1 LELKLKE
8 LRESR
13 GITLTFISKQL
24 GFSSVS
30 SYSMIEK
37 GERRL
42 DVIKAKKLAKIFGV
56 EIEELFFENDL
67 AK

>member
-1 LELKLKE
+1 MTLRLKE

-13 GITLTFISKQL
+13 GITQTFLAKQL
-24 GFSSVS
+24 GFTSVS

-42 DVIKAKKLAKIFGV
+42 DIINAKKLSEIFGV
-56 EIEELFFENDL
+56 QMEDLFL
-67 AK
+67 

>member
-1 LELKLKE
+1 MTLRLKE

-13 GITLTFISKQL
+13 GITQTFLAKQL
-24 GFSSVS
+24 GFTSVS

-42 DVIKAKKLAKIFGV
+42 DIVNAKKLSEIFGV
-56 EIEELFFENDL
+56 QMEDLFL
-67 AK
+67 

>member
-1 LELKLKE
+1 MTLRLKD

-13 GITLTFISKQL
+13 GITQTFIAKQL
-24 GFSSVS
+24 GFTSVS

-42 DVIKAKKLAKIFGV
+42 DIVNAKKLSEIFGV
-56 EIEELFFENDL
+56 KMEDLFL
-67 AK
+67 

>member
-1 LELKLKE
+1 MTLRLKE

-13 GITLTFISKQL
+13 GITQTFIAKKL
-24 GFSSVS
+24 GFTSVS

-42 DVIKAKKLAKIFGV
+42 DVINAKKLSEIFGV
-56 EIEELFFENDL
+56 QMEDLFL
-67 AK
+67 